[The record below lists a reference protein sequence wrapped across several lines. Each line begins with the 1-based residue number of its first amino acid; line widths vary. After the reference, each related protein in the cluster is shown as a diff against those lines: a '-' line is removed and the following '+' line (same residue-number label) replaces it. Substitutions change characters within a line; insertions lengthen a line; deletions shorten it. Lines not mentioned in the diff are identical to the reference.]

1 MDQRAYLALTAMLNS
16 FPQTANNPDLTMQ
29 TYEAVLAGTT
39 PQAVIE
45 AAQRFTTGA
54 VESQNRTFA
63 PSVAEFVHEARRIAG
78 ILPHRGRQALPV
90 PSRVLR
96 REPGPDERARMCL
109 KLPLLQAAI
118 RNGRADLL
126 AEAERSGLEQ
136 LVALAERWQ
145 VPVSDTIWS
154 QVRGAQ

>member
-1 MDQRAYLALTAMLNS
+1 MLNS
-16 FPQTANNPDLTMQ
+16 FPQTAGNADLTMQ
-29 TYEAVLAGTT
+29 TYEAVLADVA

-54 VESQNRTFA
+54 VDGQNRTFA

-78 ILPHRGRQALPV
+78 ILPHRGRKALPV

-96 REPGPDERARMCL
+96 RDPRPDERARMCL

-126 AEAERSGLEQ
+126 AEAERNGLEQ
-136 LVALAERWQ
+136 LVALARSWR
-145 VPVSDTIWS
+145 VPVSETILT
-154 QVRGAQ
+154 QLKRAQ

>member
-1 MDQRAYLALTAMLNS
+1 
-16 FPQTANNPDLTMQ
+16 MQ
-29 TYEAVLAGTT
+29 TYEAVLADVA

-45 AAQRFTTGA
+45 AAHRFTTGA
-54 VESQNRTFA
+54 VEGQNRTFA

-78 ILPHRGRQALPV
+78 VLPHRGKKALPA

-96 REPGPDERARMCL
+96 REPRPDERARMCL

-126 AEAERSGLEQ
+126 AEAERNGLEQ

>member
-1 MDQRAYLALTAMLNS
+1 MLNS
-16 FPQTANNPDLTMQ
+16 FPQTAGNADLTMQ
-29 TYEAVLAGTT
+29 TYEAVLADVT

-54 VESQNRTFA
+54 VHGQNRTFA
-63 PSVAEFVHEARRIAG
+63 PSVAEFVHEARRIASV
-78 ILPHRGRQALPV
+78 LPHRGKKALPA
-90 PSRVLR
+90 PSRLLR
-96 REPGPDERARMCL
+96 GEPGPDERARMCL

-126 AEAERSGLEQ
+126 AEAERNGLAQ

-145 VPVSDTIWS
+145 VPVSEKIWS
-154 QVRGAQ
+154 QVRGAR